1 MSSYRTKIRSII
13 NMHTSRAACCADSRT
28 LWLQLSR
35 SIYAGGSGN
44 ELLDFIKVQEPA
56 QLKELTDNAST
67 CVIEAMNSFVQR
79 LLGNDLRRTESN
91 ANELARMLYF
101 AMVVGYN
108 LRQLEVCAQAVQWTP
123 LSRTPL
129 SVAWRLPS

>member
-1 MSSYRTKIRSII
+1 
-13 NMHTSRAACCADSRT
+13 MHTGRAARCANSHP
-28 LWLQLSR
+28 WLQLSR
-35 SIYAGGSGN
+35 SIYARGSGN

-79 LLGNDLRRTESN
+79 LLGDELRRTESN

-101 AMVVGYN
+101 MMVVGYH
-108 LRQLEVCAQAVQWTP
+108 LRQLEVCALAVQWTLLSHMP
-123 LSRTPL
+123 LF
-129 SVAWRLPS
+129 VARRLPS